1 MILGLDVSTSFVGA
15 TTLNPDG
22 ELISCEA
29 IDLRKI
35 KNYFKKAEKVKE
47 YLHSLN
53 KNSPHRVQK
62 VYIEQ
67 SLQAFRPGFSSA
79 NTLMTL
85 AKFNGTVS
93 WICHETY
100 GTEID
105 YINASTARSACG
117 IKVPRGEKA
126 KEVVLKYLLDTEVDF
141 SIQYTIYD
149 NPKPGS
155 YDRAD
160 SFIIAKAGYQK
171 WTQENSKS

>member
-1 MILGLDVSTSFVGA
+1 MILGLDVSTSFVGVTA
-15 TTLNPDG
+15 LNPDG

-35 KNYFKKAEKVKE
+35 KNYFEKAEKVKE
-47 YLHSLN
+47 YLSNLD
-53 KNSPHRVQK
+53 KTSPYWVQK

-93 WICHETY
+93 WICYETY
-100 GTEID
+100 SAEIE
-105 YINASTARSACG
+105 YINASTARSVCG
-117 IKVPRGEKA
+117 IKVPRGKKA
-126 KEVVLKYLLDTEVDF
+126 KEIVLQHLLDTEDGF

-160 SFIIAKAGYQK
+160 SFIIAKAGYQN